1 MTMIVVMA
9 VIKCDRR
16 RRRRARH
23 KHVSEEEEV
32 GLGKILIKAMPEFDE
47 KQT

>member
-16 RRRRARH
+16 LRRRRRQGARH
-23 KHVSEEEEV
+23 KHVSEEEEEV
-32 GLGKILIKAMPEFDE
+32 EDGIRPEE
-47 KQT
+47 KY